1 MAPLLPVKL
10 SVAFRNLQKPQVP
23 PKASAYA
30 ASMLV
35 PPVLG
40 MWTKSRGMIRGSV
53 RIVLVLFWV
62 SSMSM
67 LLLLLVDGV
76 AAGRGLVESGTPGGV
91 TGGGG
96 SSCVVLLR
104 FISGRSKV
112 APVEVSL

>member
-1 MAPLLPVKL
+1 MAPLLPLKL

-53 RIVLVLFWV
+53 SSIVLLLLWF

-67 LLLLLVDGV
+67 LLLLVDGV

-91 TGGGG
+91 TGGG
-96 SSCVVLLR
+96 SSSVILLR